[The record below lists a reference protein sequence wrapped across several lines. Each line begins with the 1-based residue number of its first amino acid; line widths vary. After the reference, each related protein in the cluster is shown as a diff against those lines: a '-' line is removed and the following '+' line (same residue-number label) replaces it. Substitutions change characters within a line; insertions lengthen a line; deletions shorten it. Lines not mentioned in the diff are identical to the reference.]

1 MQLTDEQREF
11 LREPHF
17 AVVATIGADGMPHQ
31 TVMWYQLTDDGVL
44 LNTPD
49 GSLKAKHLQHD
60 NRISICV
67 ERGYQ
72 FVTLI
77 GTVELETDGEK
88 SKADYAA
95 MGMHYRDTFAARPI
109 RPPKGGFPPMER
121 MSIYVKVDK
130 VVSMGF

>member
-1 MQLTDEQREF
+1 MQLTDEQRDF

-17 AVVATIGADGMPHQ
+17 AVVATIGIDGLPHQ

-49 GSLKAKHLQHD
+49 GSLKAKHVQRD

-72 FVTLI
+72 FITLI
-77 GTVELETDGEK
+77 GTVALETDAEK
-88 SKADYAA
+88 SKADYTA
-95 MGMHYRDTFAARPI
+95 MGMHYRDTFAALPI

-121 MSIYVKVDK
+121 LSLYVTVDK
-130 VVSMGF
+130 VISMGF